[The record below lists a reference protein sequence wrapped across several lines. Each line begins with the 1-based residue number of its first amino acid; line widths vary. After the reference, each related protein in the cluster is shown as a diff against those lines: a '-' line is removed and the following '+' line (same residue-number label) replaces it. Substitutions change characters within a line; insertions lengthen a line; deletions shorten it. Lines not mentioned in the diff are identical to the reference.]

1 MNNKR
6 GHIVRTVLGGYLVYL
21 GIRILMRVIENKP
34 SDQMLMSVLSV
45 LFIIIGSCYAGFS
58 IRGLLRAAKS
68 EKGQAA
74 DPMLEE
80 ELSSR
85 GSAGSSEIDPV
96 QTGKKRSGV
105 ELQQIGPDRRP
116 DEAEHEKEAVEEN
129 PDAGESKEEK
139 TEKDREEM

>member
-6 GHIVRTVLGGYLVYL
+6 GHIVRIVLGGYLVYL

-129 PDAGESKEEK
+129 PDAESKEEK